1 MIAYTLTDK
10 SITVLYNNT
19 PRTVFK
25 TSKEFDTVLTAIR
38 TDDIKLLESIFIA
51 DNIADITC
59 GNITLKN
66 NQLLYRNNV
75 VDNYILNRIKEYM
88 MLKLPINHLLEFT
101 NKVYAS
107 QSKNTI
113 NNLYKFLEYRNMPI
127 TANGNFLAY
136 KYVTE
141 DYYSYHSGSEPL
153 ISGKRNGQGQIYNG
167 IGETV
172 EMERMY
178 VSDDLTVGCS
188 GGLHVANENYAR
200 AYGGKKIVIVEVNPA
215 DVVCVPHDAS
225 CQKVRTCK
233 YTVIRDYVGKMN
245 DNYNEMETSY
255 PELQSLFNN
264 TTSDIIDDDSEVDEM
279 ENEDSDEN
287 AGF

>member
-25 TSKEFDTVLTAIR
+25 TSKEFDSVLTAIR
-38 TDDIKLLESIFIA
+38 TNDIKLLESIFIVDHISA
-51 DNIADITC
+51 ITC

-66 NQLLYRNNV
+66 NQLLYRNNP
-75 VDNYILNRIKEYM
+75 VDNYIIGKIKEYSAH
-88 MLKLPINHLLEFT
+88 KLPINHLLEFT

-113 NNLYKFLEYRNMPI
+113 DNLYKFLEHRNMPI

-136 KYVTE
+136 KGVNE
-141 DYYSYHSGSEPL
+141 NYYSCNAGFEPL
-153 ISGKRNGQGQIYNG
+153 ISGKRNSEGRIYNG
-167 IGETV
+167 IGEII

-178 VSDDLTVGCS
+178 VSDDLNEGCS
-188 GGLHVANENYAR
+188 GGLHVANEDFAKG
-200 AYGGKKIVIVEVNPA
+200 YGKRMVIVEVNPA

-245 DNYNEMETSY
+245 DNYNEMKTSY
-255 PELQSLFNN
+255 PDLQSLFNN
-264 TTSDIIDDDSEVDEM
+264 TTSDVIDDDSEVSDLDSSE
-279 ENEDSDEN
+279 SDEN
-287 AGF
+287 EGF